1 VAESFP
7 KTAWGWIGYPR
18 KSLGVVEPP
27 SNKTTLGS
35 GRATLKH
42 LGVVQQLPLVVI
54 VVFFFFFFCYYA
66 FIKKTEFYFIF
77 LFYFF

>member
-54 VVFFFFFFCYYA
+54 VVFFFFFKFLN
-66 FIKKTEFYFIF
+66 FYLILNFEF
-77 LFYFF
+77 LFLFF

>member
-42 LGVVQQLPLVVI
+42 LGVVQQLPLLLLL
-54 VVFFFFFFCYYA
+54 FFFFVFLKFLN
-66 FIKKTEFYFIF
+66 FYLILNFEF
-77 LFYFF
+77 LFLFF